1 MRKVGTHDL
10 MHRSYCRFC
19 LAVAQM
25 QCSRR
30 IAFAFLICIMN
41 LKLRI
46 NEMTTISIH
55 ICPLSC

>member
-30 IAFAFLICIMN
+30 IAFASSICIMN

-46 NEMTTISIH
+46 NEMTTI
-55 ICPLSC
+55 